1 MAIRLFSARRS
12 VKLDERNYYGK
23 STYIRLIYKKL
34 DEEKSRVKMYLP
46 RKLQ

>member
-1 MAIRLFSARRS
+1 MIS
-12 VKLDERNYYGK
+12 DYGK
-23 STYIRLIYKKL
+23 GTYIRLKYKKL